1 MILGFLY
8 GAQKP
13 KQTLKV
19 SLEFEKKKK
28 KNTCLRH
35 KNYMTFYKD
44 KSKQDNIIEDLI
56 GSIITTGCKIAV
68 KTMK

>member
-28 KNTCLRH
+28 EKYLLETQKLYDILQR
-35 KNYMTFYKD
+35 
-44 KSKQDNIIEDLI
+44 
-56 GSIITTGCKIAV
+56 
-68 KTMK
+68 

>member
-8 GAQKP
+8 GAQKA

-19 SLEFEKKKK
+19 SLEFEKKKE
-28 KNTCLRH
+28 NSFLRH

-44 KSKQDNIIEDLI
+44 KSKQHNIIEALI